1 MAPKMRRIM
10 AEMGYSGEEHLAK
23 PYDQTLLDW
32 SDLIVCMSK
41 VHITRI
47 NENFSVDTDKIA
59 NWEVIDPFF
68 HKGEEVHRSVAHQIK
83 ELVFRHFLD

>member
-1 MAPKMRRIM
+1 
-10 AEMGYSGEEHLAK
+10 
-23 PYDQTLLDW
+23 
-32 SDLIVCMSK
+32 MSK